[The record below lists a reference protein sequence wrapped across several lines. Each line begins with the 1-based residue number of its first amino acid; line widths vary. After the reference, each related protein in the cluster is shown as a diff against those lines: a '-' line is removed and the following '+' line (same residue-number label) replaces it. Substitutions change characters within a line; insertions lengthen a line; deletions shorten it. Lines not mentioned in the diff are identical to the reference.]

1 MNYDLIVIGGGHAGI
16 EAVNMGSSFGLN
28 TALLT
33 MPGVGIASA
42 PCNPCIGGIGKGQVV
57 REIDSLGGLM
67 GRLADKAGI
76 QYRVLNES
84 KGFAVQSTRVQIDKD
99 LYSQYADE
107 MVSSLP
113 SVSIIKE
120 KVLRI
125 WKESEMFHVETSGS
139 ENNSR
144 TYRSKKVILTVGTFL
159 NGKLHCGKTQTEGGR
174 EGSESSLKMQELF
187 EGIRVLPQRFKTG
200 TPARLDRATISYEKM
215 EKQPSDE
222 RARNFHY
229 QNSPFQRK
237 SSQLDCYLTYTNE
250 ETMGIIRDNKEDSPM
265 FNGQIQG
272 MGARYC
278 PSIEDK
284 AYRYPDKNIHHV
296 FVEPEGIDL
305 ETVYPSGISSS
316 LPKEAQEQ
324 FIATIPGLE
333 KAKIIQYGY
342 AVEYDVIDTTQLDR
356 TLMLK
361 SCPGLYFAGQINGT
375 SGYEEAAGQ
384 GLVAGLN
391 ASLDLLGK
399 ETIVPRR
406 TNSYIGVMIEDLI
419 TNTRDEPYRLF
430 TARAENR
437 LYIREDNSFL
447 RMYPYRTNFGLN
459 LPIDEHLASMV
470 SQFNILNSLISRTEY
485 NGYFYEEEPFGLNEF
500 LVSQE
505 RKLSL
510 GEVLK
515 LAWLNPVDV
524 LVFILDRE
532 QVSINWDVVNTCA
545 IGAKYE
551 GYIERAN
558 QQYLKLA
565 KLDNKKLDLPL
576 ILASDNVSFECKR
589 RIEKISPE
597 TFGQLKR
604 INGLRPASLAVIAS
618 GAY

>member
-1 MNYDLIVIGGGHAGI
+1 MEYDLIVIGGGHAGI
-16 EAVNMGSSFGLN
+16 EAVNMGSSFGLK

-42 PCNPCIGGIGKGQVV
+42 PCNPCVGGVGKGQVV
-57 REIDSLGGLM
+57 REIDALGGLM
-67 GRLADKAGI
+67 GKLADMSGI
-76 QYRVLNES
+76 QYRILNES
-84 KGFAVQSTRVQIDKD
+84 KGFAVQSTRVQIDKQ
-99 LYSQYADE
+99 LYSNNAE
-107 MVSSLP
+107 KLVSSLP
-113 SVSIIKE
+113 HVSVIKE
-120 KVLRI
+120 KVNKI
-125 WKESEMFHVETSGS
+125 WKESELFHVETSA
-139 ENNSR
+139 R
-144 TYRSKKVILTVGTFL
+144 TYRTKKVILTVGTFL
-159 NGKLHCGKTQTEGGR
+159 NGKLHCGDKTTLGGR
-174 EGSESSLKMQELF
+174 EGTESSLKMQELF

-200 TPARLDRATISYEKM
+200 TPARLDRATINYEKM
-215 EKQPSDE
+215 EKQPSDG
-222 RARNFHY
+222 RTRNFHY
-229 QNSPFQRK
+229 QNSPFTRHVE
-237 SSQLDCYLTYTNE
+237 QLNCYLTYTNE
-250 ETMGIIRDNKEDSPM
+250 QTMGIIRDNKEKSPM

-316 LPKEAQEQ
+316 LPKEAQEE

-342 AVEYDVIDTTQLDR
+342 AVEYDVVDTTQLDN

-375 SGYEEAAGQ
+375 SGYEEAGGQ

-391 ASLDLLGK
+391 AALSLSGK
-399 ETIVPRR
+399 EPVVPRR

-437 LYIREDNSFL
+437 LYIREDNSFI
-447 RMYPYRTNFGLN
+447 RMHPYRTNFGLN
-459 LPIDEHLASMV
+459 QPIDRHLENMI
-470 SQFNILNSLISRTEY
+470 SQFKLINKLIEKTEF
-485 NGYFYEEEPFGLNEF
+485 NNYFYEGERFGLNEF

-505 RKLSL
+505 RKLTL
-510 GEVLK
+510 GEILK
-515 LAWLNPVDV
+515 LAWLDPVDV
-524 LVFILDRE
+524 LSFVLEKEKIS
-532 QVSINWDVVNTCA
+532 VNWDVLNTCA
-545 IGAKYE
+545 ISAKYE

-558 QQYLKLA
+558 QQYMKMA
-565 KLDNKKLDLPL
+565 KLDTKKLDLPL

-604 INGLRPASLAVIAS
+604 INGLRAASLAVIAS